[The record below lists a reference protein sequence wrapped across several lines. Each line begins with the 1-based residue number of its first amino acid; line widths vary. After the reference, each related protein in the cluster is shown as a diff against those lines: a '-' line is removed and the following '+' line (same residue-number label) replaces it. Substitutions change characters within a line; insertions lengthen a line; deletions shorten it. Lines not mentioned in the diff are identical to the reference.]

1 MLAGTTMAIADEL
14 MAIDSALA
22 ELEFKALDDGVLGA
36 CLSTRDAATLNR
48 LRIEAKTLL
57 DQTLGIANNFSLS
70 LHFSSNAN
78 SLAAVQEC
86 RGLIQGAVNHLRR
99 GTGLTTQ
106 ANAFSKPVFV
116 DSSRLAALRAVKSAQ
131 WDLTRLI
138 RLCEE
143 LNIAYSNDCYMSVAM
158 LVRAILDHVPP
169 LLGKQNF
176 SEIANNYSGPSSFKK
191 SMQNL
196 QQSLRNI
203 ADAHLHIP
211 IRQREVLPTGQQVDF
226 HKDLDVLL
234 GEIVRTLK

>member
-1 MLAGTTMAIADEL
+1 MAIEEEL
-14 MAIDSALA
+14 MSIDNALA
-22 ELEFKALDDGVLGA
+22 ELEFKLIDDGVAGSRLNG
-36 CLSTRDAATLNR
+36 RDSANLIR
-48 LRIEAKTLL
+48 LRIEAKTIL
-57 DQTLGIANNFSLS
+57 DQALGIANNFSLN
-70 LHFSSNAN
+70 LHFLSSTRS

-99 GTGLTTQ
+99 GAELATQ
-106 ANAFSKPVFV
+106 PITFSKPVFV
-116 DSSRLAALRAVKSAQ
+116 DLSRLTALRAAESPQ

-143 LNIAYSNDCYMSVAM
+143 LNIAYSNDSFMSVAM

-169 LLGKQNF
+169 MLGKQTF
-176 SEIANNYSGPSSFKK
+176 ADVANNYSGPSSFKK

-196 QQSLRNI
+196 QLSLRNI
-203 ADAHLHIP
+203 ADAHLHVP
-211 IRQREVLPTGQQVDF
+211 IRQKEVLPTGQQVDF